1 MAVTTGTI
9 NVNSGS
15 AGWNRAHVMTAL
27 ETVFGSSHLNWNS
40 GTQQT
45 GVPVCCLYP
54 GQTATAASMNG
65 MLLDNAGSNETRIF
79 GGSGSSSLWDRCGGG
94 AVSWTLGGADSG
106 HVDGKNGYSATRY
119 LYVTNNGTTNYLI
132 QDELIPASSNQVSS
146 NVITLSHSMGSNLTS
161 GTKVTYNGQG
171 TNATGSKITGLVA
184 GTAYYMRR
192 IGPNKITL
200 HETKVGAEGNS
211 ALVTCS
217 SNNLTDALRFRT
229 DPIEQSSSTANPT
242 ITVKRGEKL
251 YWYDHAVTQGNF
263 RICDVTTTSGAYNA
277 ERVLSDSSKFQGT
290 KIATSYAISGQGT
303 YADPWYWQTAY
314 YPQTETE
321 VYNPQKVSGTGYTG
335 LFSYGYCNDAQ
346 SNLKGS
352 VVLLPDHN
360 NEMRTSNAGDSFH
373 MPYWKVT
380 VSGSQGDTDNSGSGR
395 TNIKLRVYR
404 DCYSHNEGEISH
416 ITVNNVATGWSAG
429 DEFQIPGEDIG
440 GVATTNDIDFG
451 TNAYSSGT
459 DNTPSILVTN
469 HGAGNNMFQKHP
481 SGDFSVLRMENES
494 GKTFGT
500 TYWAFAI
507 DDNNYNMYVKSG
519 CAWQTLN
526 SLGTNSDS
534 TGSNEYQYGVFGG
547 DSGLDVQAGASGIE
561 RTPGTAS
568 RHSYL
573 KFATTSSPTN
583 YPLKIRYYKAASPQD
598 TNFAVIQFIQ
608 HIDSVDEPF
617 ACFTLHRG
625 STFGSSVWD
634 LNHVWNGTY
643 TEYKTQYQEQN
654 NSPSNRD
661 RWIDM
666 KYITPS
672 YMYYNSARP
681 HHEPADYYTLARE
694 ASYGYLRN
702 GAESTSIA
710 YTDVR
715 YSPNIMTTHEGDADT
730 AEVYTYYRDQTLDKS
745 TGGSYDAYGFIVQD
759 DGTNSVSSSAAYYK
773 PIKGIPIN
781 NRFAPCPYYLP
792 DDFVFIQVEVTPPA
806 TVFRPGDTVTVA
818 SGEVYTIINCD
829 NQVDQDGLDGGTDNV
844 AIGMLFAARTT

>member
-9 NVNSGS
+9 NVNSGNAS
-15 AGWNRAHVMTAL
+15 WTRAHVMDAL

-54 GQTATAASMNG
+54 GQAVTAATMNTMVVG
-65 MLLDNAGSNETRIF
+65 NGTDETRIF
-79 GGSGSSSLWDRCGGG
+79 DGSGSSSLWDRCGGG
-94 AVSWTLGGADSG
+94 AVSPTLGGADAG
-106 HVDGKNGYSATRY
+106 TVDGKDGYSATRY
-119 LYVTNNGTTNYLI
+119 LYVTNNSTTSYLV
-132 QDELIPASSNQVSS
+132 QDELIPATNGVDNSTD
-146 NVITLSHSMGSNLTS
+146 VITLTHRMGSNLTT

-171 TNATGSKITGLVA
+171 TDSEKITGLTVNNV
-184 GTAYYMRR
+184 YYMRR

-200 HETKVGAEGNS
+200 HTSQSDANGGTNEVN
-211 ALVTCS
+211 VTS
-217 SNNLTDALRFRT
+217 TSFNQTNAKRLRT
-229 DPIEQSSSTANPT
+229 DTAVNPT

-251 YWYDHAVTQGNF
+251 YWYSHAVTQGNF

-277 ERVLSDSSKFQGT
+277 ERVLSDSSKFSGSFPQT
-290 KIATSYAISGQGT
+290 AYVITGQGT
-303 YADPWYWQTAY
+303 FADPWYWQTAY

-321 VYNPQKVSGTGYTG
+321 TYNPQKVSGTGHTG
-335 LFSYGYCNDAQ
+335 LHSYGYCNDAQ

-352 VVLLPDHN
+352 VVILPDFN
-360 NEMRTSNAGDSFH
+360 YEMRTSNAGDSFY

-380 VSGSQGDTDNSGSGR
+380 VSGSQGDSDNSGSGR
-395 TNIKLRVYR
+395 TDIKLRVYR
-404 DCYSHNEGEISH
+404 DCYSYNEGEISH
-416 ITVNNVATGWSAG
+416 ITIHNVATGWSAG

-440 GVATTNDIDFG
+440 GVANTNDIDFG
-451 TNAYSSGT
+451 TNAYSSGN

-469 HGAGNNMFQKHP
+469 HGAVDNMFQKHP
-481 SGDFSVLRMENES
+481 SGDFSVLRMENDAN
-494 GKTFGT
+494 KTFGT

-507 DDNNYNMYVKSG
+507 DDNNYNMYVRSG

-526 SLGTNSDS
+526 SLGTNCDS
-534 TGSNEYQYGVFGG
+534 SGSNENQYGVFGG
-547 DSGLDVQAGASGIE
+547 DSGLDVQNGYAYIE
-561 RTPGTAS
+561 RTPSSSYSS
-568 RHSYL
+568 RHTYL
-573 KFATTSSPTN
+573 RFATTNSPTD
-583 YPLKIRYYKAASPQD
+583 YPLKIRYFRAPNTQD
-598 TNFAVIQFIQ
+598 NNFVVIQFLQ
-608 HIDSVDEPF
+608 HINNVDEPY

-625 STFGSSVWD
+625 STFGSNVWD

-643 TEYKTQYQEQN
+643 TEYKTQYQENN
-654 NSPSNRD
+654 NSTSNRD

-672 YMYYNSARP
+672 YAVYNSARP
-681 HHEPADYYTLARE
+681 HFEPANAYTLARE

-702 GAESTSIA
+702 G
-710 YTDVR
+710 DVNSDWSHADTR
-715 YSPNIMTTHEGDADT
+715 YSPNINTSHETDQDV

-745 TGGSYDAYGFIVQD
+745 PVGTYDNYGFIVKED
-759 DGTNSVSSSAAYYK
+759 ATNSVSSSAAYYK

-818 SGEVYTIINCD
+818 AGEVYTIINCD
-829 NQVDQDGLDGGTDNV
+829 NQINQDGLDGGSNNV
-844 AIGMLFAARTT
+844 SVGMLFAARTSG

>member
-9 NVNSGS
+9 NVNSNQPN
-15 AGWNRAHVMTAL
+15 WTRAHVMDAL

-54 GQTATAASMNG
+54 GHDGTAATQ
-65 MLLDNAGSNETRIF
+65 DNLVTADSQEHRVFN
-79 GGSGSSSLWDRCGGG
+79 GSGNWGRCGGAPV
-94 AVSWTLGGADSG
+94 AVTTGGADSG
-106 HVDGKNGYSATRY
+106 HVDGKDGYSATRY
-119 LYVTNNGTTNYLI
+119 LYVTNNSTTSYLV
-132 QDELIPASSNQVSS
+132 QDELIPASNGVDNSTD
-146 NVITLSHSMGSNLTS
+146 VITLTHRMGSNLTTE
-161 GTKVTYNGQG
+161 TKLTYNGQG
-171 TNATGSKITGLVA
+171 TNLITGLSSGQVV
-184 GTAYYMRR
+184 YMRR

-200 HETKVGAEGNS
+200 HTSQAGARDNNS
-211 ALVTCS
+211 RVD
-217 SNNLTDALRFRT
+217 LTSTSLSDAKRFRT
-229 DPIEQSSSTANPT
+229 DTAANPT

-251 YWYDHAVTQGNF
+251 YWYTHAMNQGNF

-277 ERVLSDSSKFQGT
+277 ERVLSDSSKFIGT
-290 KIATSYAISGQGT
+290 LVNSSYAITGQGT

-321 VYNPQKVSGTGYTG
+321 VYNPQKVSGTGHTG
-335 LFSYGYCNDAQ
+335 LHSYGYCNDAQ

-352 VVLLPDHN
+352 VVLLPDYN
-360 NEMRTSNAGDSFH
+360 YEMRASYAGDSH
-373 MPYWKVT
+373 YMPYWKVT

-404 DCYSHNEGEISH
+404 DTYSYDEGEVNS
-416 ITVNNVATGWSAG
+416 ITIHNVATGWSAG
-429 DEFQIPGEDIG
+429 DVFTIPGEDIG
-440 GVATTNDIDFG
+440 GSATTHDITFG
-451 TNAYSSGT
+451 TNAQGSGT
-459 DNTPSILVTN
+459 NGTPSIIVTN

-481 SGDFSVLRMENES
+481 SGDFSILRMENES

-526 SLGTNSDS
+526 SLGTNCDS
-534 TGSNEYQYGVFGG
+534 TGSDEEQYGVFGG
-547 DSGLDVQAGASGIE
+547 DAGLDVQASKAFIE
-561 RTPGTAS
+561 RTPYQSG
-568 RHSYL
+568 SYDTYL
-573 KFATTSSPTN
+573 RFATTSSPTN

-608 HIDSVDEPF
+608 HINSVDEPF

-625 STFGSSVWD
+625 STFGASVWD
-634 LNHVWNGTY
+634 LDHVWNGTY

-654 NSPSNRD
+654 NVTSGRD

-666 KYITPS
+666 KYWTPS
-672 YMYYNSARP
+672 HHVYNGQKP
-681 HHEPADYYTLARE
+681 HHEPPDQYTLARE

-702 GAESTSIA
+702 GDGNTSRA
-710 YTDVR
+710 YADVR
-715 YSPNIMTTHEGDADT
+715 YSPNIMTGHETDNDV
-730 AEVYTYYRDQTLDKS
+730 AEVYTYYRDQTNDKTTS
-745 TGGSYDAYGFIVQD
+745 SDQSYGVIVNQD
-759 DGTNSVSSSAAYYK
+759 LENSVSSSAGYYK

-781 NRFAPCPYYLP
+781 NRFAPCPYYIP

-806 TVFRPGDTVTVA
+806 TVFRPGDTITVA
-818 SGEVYTIINCD
+818 AGEVYTIINCD
-829 NQVDQDGLDGGTDNV
+829 NQVDQNGIDGGSNNV

>member
-9 NVNSGS
+9 NVNGGS
-15 AGWNRAHVMTAL
+15 ANWNRADVMTAL

-54 GQTATAASMNG
+54 GQPVTAASMND
-65 MLLDNAGSNETRIF
+65 MLVNNDGTNETRIF
-79 GGSGSSSLWDRCGGG
+79 SGSGSSDYWGRCGGG
-94 AVSWTLGGADSG
+94 AVSWALGGADAG
-106 HVDGKNGYSATRY
+106 TVDGKNGYSATRY
-119 LYVTNNGTTNYLI
+119 LYVTNNSTTSYYV
-132 QDELIPASSNQVSS
+132 QDELIPATNGVDNSTD
-146 NVITLSHSMGSNLTS
+146 VITLTHSMGSNLTTE
-161 GTKVTYNGQG
+161 TKLTYNGQG
-171 TNATGSKITGLVA
+171 TNLITGLSSGQVV
-184 GTAYYMRR
+184 YMRR
-192 IGPNKITL
+192 IGPNKISL
-200 HETKVGAEGNS
+200 HTSQNGARDNNS
-211 ALVTCS
+211 RVD
-217 SNNLTDALRFRT
+217 LTSTSLSDAKRFRT
-229 DPIEQSSSTANPT
+229 DTAVNPT

-251 YWYDHAVTQGNF
+251 YWYSHAVTQGNF

-290 KIATSYAISGQGT
+290 RVSSGYAISGQGT
-303 YADPWYWQTAY
+303 YADPWLWDTRY

-360 NEMRTSNAGDSFH
+360 AEMRTSNAGDSFY

-380 VSGSQGDTDNSGSGR
+380 ISKADRTDL
-395 TNIKLRVYR
+395 KLRVYR
-404 DCYSHNEGEISH
+404 DCHSYNEGEISH
-416 ITVNNVATGWSAG
+416 ITINNVATGWVAG
-429 DEFQIPGEDIG
+429 DTFQIPGEDIG

-507 DDNNYNMYVKSG
+507 DDNNYNMFIRSG

-534 TGSNEYQYGVFGG
+534 TGSNEDQYGVFGG
-547 DSGLDVQAGASGIE
+547 DSGLDVQHGRAYID
-561 RTPGTAS
+561 RTPGSGYES
-568 RHSYL
+568 RYSHL
-573 KFATTSSPTN
+573 KFATTNSPTS
-583 YPLKIRYYKAASPQD
+583 YPLKIKYFRAPNTQD
-598 TNFAVIQFIQ
+598 NNFAVIQFIQ
-608 HIDSVDEPF
+608 EISTVDEPF
-617 ACFTLHRG
+617 ATFTLHRG

-672 YMYYNSARP
+672 YNYYTTP
-681 HHEPADYYTLARE
+681 HHEPADASTLARE

-702 GAESTSIA
+702 GYLTNSLS
-710 YTDVR
+710 YSDVR
-715 YSPNIMTTHEGDADT
+715 YSPNIMTSHESDQDT

-745 TGGSYDAYGFIVQD
+745 TGGSYDNYGFIVKE

-806 TVFRPGDTVTVA
+806 TIFRPGDTVTVNV
-818 SGEVYTIINCD
+818 GEVYTIINCD
-829 NQVDQDGLDGGTDNV
+829 NQTGQDGLDGGTDNV
-844 AIGMLFAARTT
+844 AVGMLFAARTT